1 MKGKILCPAGCQ
13 NPVAR
18 ITKAKEN
25 LKNPRPAGSWRPF
38 KCIFGER
45 KKGRP
50 QRAGTPVP
58 FALCTEKPGQGQS
71 AAYLEQDST
80 AVPKFAYRSFCPCG
94 NLVGECL
101 PQTLPC
107 GLRRLKIPQNIF
119 SDFSK
124 TVPLHTLFFSY

>member
-25 LKNPRPAGSWRPF
+25 LKNPRSAGSWRPF

-58 FALCTEKPGQGQS
+58 FALCTEKPGQGQTGAVHVHRVQGHFLIVGGGTQDLQVKLLDDLAQGHAVLALAHAKPFLS
-71 AAYLEQDST
+71 FAAPSRE
-80 AVPKFAYRSFCPCG
+80 
-94 NLVGECL
+94 
-101 PQTLPC
+101 
-107 GLRRLKIPQNIF
+107 RR
-119 SDFSK
+119 
-124 TVPLHTLFFSY
+124 FFRLSV